1 MRKRIWGMFIAFTML
16 CAVLPCIARAD
27 GIEIGEYVKMGT
39 YYDKPILWRCVDID
53 ENGPLM
59 LSDKII
65 CIKPFDARNSANT
78 STGSHSRAGR
88 TLWGSNY
95 WADSNM
101 RSWLN
106 SDSGAGEVEW
116 LCGNPPDSAHVSYN
130 AYDEESGFLTN
141 FSRKEL
147 YAVKEVEQK
156 SLLST
161 IDNDV
166 ATTGTEKYEFTP
178 DITYAVSNYNTAFAE
193 YVTDK
198 MFLLDVKQIN
208 AVYNN
213 GDILGEDYYI
223 GVPTAQCVANSEYK
237 VRIEAG
243 KEWAYFLRS
252 PYPDENYSTIL
263 VNESGVSSYA
273 SSVNLG
279 DVGVRPAFYLN
290 SPVVIL
296 YSGSGT
302 ASEPYIPVTQAYLSI
317 TSSGEEYEL
326 TADTDYKGDCTAYA
340 ATYNAEGALLSVT
353 TAPFTDG
360 AAKII
365 PDTSSPS
372 AASIKF
378 FVWTNTIQPV
388 TFAKT
393 IDLYMHI
400 SLPLSEGGIFLF

>member
-1 MRKRIWGMFIAFTML
+1 MRKRIWGMFIALTML

-141 FSRKEL
+141 FTRKEL

-156 SLLST
+156 SLLSVT
-161 IDNDV
+161 DNES
-166 ATTGTEKYEFTP
+166 ATTGTEKYAFTP
-178 DITYAVSNYNTAFAE
+178 DIAFAVSNYDTAFAE

-208 AVYNN
+208 AVCSN
-213 GDILGEDYYI
+213 GDILGEDYFV
-223 GVPTAQCVANSEYK
+223 GEPTAQCVANSEYT
-237 VRIEAG
+237 VYIEAG
-243 KEWAYFLRS
+243 QKWDSFLRT
-252 PYPDENYSTIL
+252 PYPDVSYCVLSINQ
-263 VNESGVSSYA
+263 SGVISYA
-273 SSVNLG
+273 DSVSLG
-279 DVGVRPAFYLN
+279 NVGVRPAFYLN
-290 SPVVIL
+290 TQSASL
-296 YSGSGT
+296 DSGSGT
-302 ASEPYIPVTQAYLSI
+302 SSDPYIVNENLIVLSDL
-317 TSSGEEYEL
+317 TVMPSDSGYEI
-326 TADTDYKGDCTAYA
+326 TADTDYKGECTAYA
-340 ATYNAEGALLSVT
+340 AAYNEAGALLSIT
-353 TAPFTDG
+353 STPFVDG
-360 AAKII
+360 AASMV
-365 PDTSSPS
+365 PDTTG

-378 FVWTNTIQPV
+378 FVWTNTMQPIV
-388 TFAKT
+388 NAKEF
-393 IDLYMHI
+393 
-400 SLPLSEGGIFLF
+400 SLI